1 MTKEDIRQYQRDN
14 PVYYPTVPTLR
25 TKCPV
30 NYDWDDCSSKEYGM
44 RCRTCANYNPLRML
58 YELHNQKENIQ
69 LSVPMEVIL
78 DDAKIQLEHEKSILY
93 RRKL

>member
-30 NYDWDDCSSKEYGM
+30 DYDWDNCSSKECNM
-44 RCRTCANYNPLRML
+44 RCRTCVNYNPLRML

-78 DDAKIQLEHEKSILY
+78 DDAKFQLEHPS
-93 RRKL
+93 R